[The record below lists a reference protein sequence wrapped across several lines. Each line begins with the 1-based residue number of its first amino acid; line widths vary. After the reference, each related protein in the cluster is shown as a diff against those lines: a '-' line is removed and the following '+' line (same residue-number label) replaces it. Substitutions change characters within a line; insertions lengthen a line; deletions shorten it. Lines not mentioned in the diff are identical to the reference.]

1 MPLNSGQLNDVHSAF
16 QQSSGVSSIEFDVP
30 KLPPLLRVAVQLKQS
45 QLFYFSLPHQ
55 TSEWLAIG
63 CWEAFDEDGV
73 RRFWEQLSNH
83 EISLVGG
90 AAFNQ
95 DATASELPAEQ
106 WVLPKVILRKQDEQW
121 RCQMILDCRN
131 SHHTVSDSLAI
142 IDELNRID
150 ATEILT
156 KPLAQSVAHVPLKE
170 EWVAMVS
177 QAQHQFRDSALSKV
191 VLARQ
196 SQVEFDQELNP
207 FCLMTFI
214 QANDPGLIHF
224 VQTFDNGAAFIG
236 GTPERLFELV
246 DSQLTSEAIAG
257 TFKKGAEKQQVLN
270 QQKERDEHQYVA
282 DYIEAALTNLCV
294 SPISTSTPSTLE
306 LKYLIHLIQEFSGQ
320 CGPGISPLDVING
333 LHPTPAVGGTPQR
346 QALDLISELEPFSR
360 EWYAGPVGM
369 LSHRASRIVVAI
381 RSGIVKKNRVTLFSG
396 AGITNE
402 SRPDR
407 EWDEL
412 NLKLMGFMKVFNQD
426 DVNIS

>member
-1 MPLNSGQLNDVHSAF
+1 MARHW
-16 QQSSGVSSIEFDVP
+16 
-30 KLPPLLRVAVQLKQS
+30 LLGGL
-45 QLFYFSLPHQ
+45 
-55 TSEWLAIG
+55 
-63 CWEAFDEDGV
+63 DEGGV
-73 RRFWEQLSNH
+73 RRFWEQLANQA
-83 EISLVGG
+83 IPLVGG

-131 SHHTVSDSLAI
+131 AHHTMSDSLAI

-150 ATEILT
+150 ATDVLT
-156 KPLAQSVAHVPLKE
+156 KPFVQSVAHVPLKE
-170 EWVAMVS
+170 EWVTMVS
-177 QAQHQFRDSALSKV
+177 QAQHQFRGSDLSKV

-282 DYIEAALTNLCV
+282 DYIQAALTNLCV
-294 SPISTSTPSTLE
+294 LPISTSTPSTLE

-320 CGPGISPLDVING
+320 CKPGTSPLDVING
-333 LHPTPAVGGTPQR
+333 LHPTPAVGGTPQQ

-381 RSGIVKKNRVTLFSG
+381 RSGIVKKNQVTLFSG
-396 AGITNE
+396 AGITSE